1 MSVSVL
7 CNRSSGKTRLGPQ
20 QDQRGRSIYRTQ
32 PKESDQDTGAGM
44 NKCWLVSV
52 FLSLWNSDSEEE
64 ATSGPRLHHRSSSG
78 LAEKRAP
85 ERSHLITPSGEE
97 EILLKVTFGRGTDA
111 EQETAIYTPAQVS
124 LALGLRRIPAS
135 SRWEIAQQMLNARL
149 MDSEVNSERW
159 H

>member
-1 MSVSVL
+1 MQQEQWEDEAWTTAGPERQEHLQNTTQRVG
-7 CNRSSGKTRLGPQ
+7 SGH
-20 QDQRGRSIYRTQ
+20 GRWDEQ
-32 PKESDQDTGAGM
+32 M
-44 NKCWLVSV
+44 VSV

-135 SRWEIAQQMLNARL
+135 SR
-149 MDSEVNSERW
+149 
-159 H
+159 